1 MNTDNLGIFKTFCMV
16 TNRLNRQEK
25 KRARQDSETK
35 QTRNSTEQF
44 IMPVFFAKFT
54 HIVKNHQQ

>member
-1 MNTDNLGIFKTFCMV
+1 MV